1 MKVDVSMTGET
12 DAPADGRRQRGE
24 ENRRKIVAAFMDFVR
39 EGKIGPTAE
48 EIAERAEVGLRT
60 VFRHFEDMERL
71 YREIANEIEAQV
83 RPIIDQPLSGATW
96 QAKLDEIVR
105 RRAELFERIMPFRVA
120 ADVHRHTSPAITD
133 RQRDFVQLQRSYLLD
148 VLPSAIAQDKVR
160 LEALDLASS
169 YEAWRRLR
177 HEQQLSPADA
187 ERVMALT
194 IRQLVSGASS

>member
-1 MKVDVSMTGET
+1 MKVKVPMTGET
-12 DAPADGRRQRGE
+12 DAPPDGRRQRGE

-48 EIAERAEVGLRT
+48 EIAARADVGLRT
-60 VFRHFEDMERL
+60 VFRHFEDMEQL
-71 YREIANEIEAQV
+71 YREIANEIEGQV
-83 RPIIDQPLSGATW
+83 RPIIERPLTGTSW
-96 QAKLDEIVR
+96 REKLDEVIR

-120 ADVHRHTSPAITD
+120 ADVHRHASPTITA
-133 RQRDFVQLQRSYLLD
+133 RQSDFVQLQRSYLLD
-148 VLPSAIAQDKVR
+148 VLPSAIAHDRLR

-187 ERVMALT
+187 EHVMGLT
-194 IRQLVSGASS
+194 IHHLVAE